1 MKALI
6 QRVKNAKV
14 TADGTLS
21 GSIDQ
26 GILVF
31 VGFTHD
37 DTKEKITRCL
47 EKILKVRI
55 FEDEQH
61 KLNLNLQQAN
71 GALLIVS
78 QFTLY
83 GDLKKGNRPGFDAAM
98 KPDEAEKLYD
108 FCVAEARRLMGDESK
123 VQTGVF
129 GAFMEV
135 ELNNDG
141 PCTFML
147 EY

>member
-6 QRVKNAKV
+6 QRVKNAQV

-21 GSIDQ
+21 GKIDQ
-26 GILVF
+26 GILVL

-37 DTKEKITRCL
+37 DTKEKVTKCL
-47 EKILKVRI
+47 EKLLKIRI
-55 FEDEQH
+55 FEDDQK

-71 GALLIVS
+71 GSLLIVS

-98 KPDEAEKLYD
+98 RPELAEPLYD
-108 FCVAEARRLMGDESK
+108 FCVAEAKRLIGDESK

>member
-1 MKALI
+1 MKALL
-6 QRVKNAKV
+6 QRVKKASV
-14 TADGTLS
+14 IADGTLS
-21 GSIDQ
+21 GAIHQ

-37 DTKEKITRCL
+37 DNKDKVTKCL

-55 FEDEQH
+55 FEDEQK

-71 GALLIVS
+71 GSLLIVS

-108 FCVAEARRLMGDESK
+108 FCVAEAKRLIGDESK

-135 ELNNDG
+135 ELTNDG